1 MTAPVILWLRRDFR
15 LSDHAALRAAFDT
28 GRPIIPVF
36 ILDPLTEAIGAAP
49 KWRLG
54 EALRVFS
61 ETLAAHDSRLIL
73 RRGSALDCLRELI
86 AETGADTVYWSR
98 AYHSNWVERDKDV
111 KSALTEEGI
120 TAESHTGWLLF
131 EPWTVATQAGDPYTV
146 YTPFW
151 NNVRKRDVA
160 EVLPKTQALH
170 PPDSWP
176 ASDNLDDW
184 AMGAAMNRGATVV
197 AKHARVGEGAALD
210 RLSAFA
216 DDALSDYRDDRN
228 RPDLDAT
235 SGLSENLA
243 VGEISPRTIWHRAM
257 IAHQHGSKGAETF
270 LKELVWR
277 EFAWHLM
284 WHTPHIETRN
294 WRDGWDSFPWQDDN
308 HDAEKWRRGLT
319 GEPMVDAGMRELYAT
334 GRMHN
339 RVRMIVA
346 SYLTKHLLT
355 DWRVGMDWFADTLID
370 WDPAS
375 NAMGWQWVAGSG
387 PDAAPYFRIFN
398 PATQGD
404 KFDPN
409 NLYRD
414 HYLSGSGA
422 EAFLTATPRNWDM
435 PETYEPTPL
444 ISPSN
449 GRERALSAY
458 QSQKS

>member
-1 MTAPVILWLRRDFR
+1 MTPPVILWLRRDFR
-15 LSDHAALRAAFDT
+15 LSDNAALRAAFDT

-36 ILDPLTEAIGAAP
+36 ILDPITEAIGAAP
-49 KWRLG
+49 LWRLG
-54 EALRVFS
+54 EAVRKFA
-61 ETLAAHDSRLIL
+61 ETLEGLGSRLIL
-73 RRGSALDCLRELI
+73 RRGSALDCLRELV

-98 AYHSNWVERDKDV
+98 AYHPDWVARDKDV

-160 EVLPKTQALH
+160 ETLPKTQALH
-170 PPDSWP
+170 PPESWP
-176 ASDNLDDW
+176 VSDDLNDW
-184 AMGAAMNRGATVV
+184 AMGAAMNRGADVV
-197 AKHARVGEGAALD
+197 AKYARVGEDAALD
-210 RLSAFA
+210 RLSEFA
-216 DDALSDYRDDRN
+216 DDALTNYRDDRN
-228 RPDLDAT
+228 RPDVDAT

-243 VGEISPRTIWHRAM
+243 VGEISPRTIWQRAM

-294 WRDGWDSFPWQDDN
+294 WRDGWDNFPWRSDN
-308 HDAEKWRRGLT
+308 DDAEKWRRGLT
-319 GEPMVDAGMRELYAT
+319 GEPMVDAGIRELFAT

-355 DWRVGMDWFADTLID
+355 DWRVGMNWFADTLID

-398 PATQGD
+398 PATQAE
-404 KFDPN
+404 KFDPDAT
-409 NLYRD
+409 YRD
-414 HYLSGSGA
+414 RFLHGDGA
-422 EAFLTATPRNWDM
+422 ADFRNAIPRNWAMRDGYAVD
-435 PETYEPTPL
+435 PIVSLAAGRAKALQAYEHV
-444 ISPSN
+444 
-449 GRERALSAY
+449 R
-458 QSQKS
+458 K